1 MMKTKANNEGECL
14 DKLSRYQET
23 IKVAIFRS
31 SDGVCGYLS
40 DPDDLKE
47 DTKQGQS
54 ASVFLF
60 PLNNLHRVK
69 QELTLDQIHD
79 AYLQNRARIYL
90 FDGDYH
96 VRMKIVDVVDKTK
109 KETGLK
115 DDVTSQIRSQAKLK
129 IDDQFTLSVPDV
141 KTFADCYRNCHDK
154 QFAASDIAKEISL
167 LKPIKMS
174 NLFHKC
180 NQVKETDF
188 LILSI
193 NVFPCVLTVVTSLL
207 VGREA
212 RFSCV
217 SEIQV
222 HPETCRYR
230 IVGKDIQVNTLKECK
245 LTFNCNNTV
254 FVVECCFQ
262 APMDEDIGFSR
273 QPSNPSTSSFNEQL
287 EIKSQNIS
295 DASIFKGIYNF
306 NTDWFDFKADKALKI
321 ILRIYY

>member
-1 MMKTKANNEGECL
+1 MNH
-14 DKLSRYQET
+14 
-23 IKVAIFRS
+23 
-31 SDGVCGYLS
+31 
-40 DPDDLKE
+40 
-47 DTKQGQS
+47 
-54 ASVFLF
+54 
-60 PLNNLHRVK
+60 LNNIVK
-69 QELTLDQIHD
+69 ITVI
-79 AYLQNRARIYL
+79 
-90 FDGDYH
+90 
-96 VRMKIVDVVDKTK
+96 
-109 KETGLK
+109 
-115 DDVTSQIRSQAKLK
+115 
-129 IDDQFTLSVPDV
+129 
-141 KTFADCYRNCHDK
+141 
-154 QFAASDIAKEISL
+154 
-167 LKPIKMS
+167 
-174 NLFHKC
+174 
-180 NQVKETDF
+180 F
-188 LILSI
+188 LIQFHCCF
-193 NVFPCVLTVVTSLL
+193 NVAPNIDKKKIALL

-321 ILRIYY
+321 MLLLLLILLTVIIFSIVPCKLWFIVKLMRQKTYKTIDDDGRKQPKLKQMKKLETNLINLESEKSENGNTDEFDPVIDVPLQV